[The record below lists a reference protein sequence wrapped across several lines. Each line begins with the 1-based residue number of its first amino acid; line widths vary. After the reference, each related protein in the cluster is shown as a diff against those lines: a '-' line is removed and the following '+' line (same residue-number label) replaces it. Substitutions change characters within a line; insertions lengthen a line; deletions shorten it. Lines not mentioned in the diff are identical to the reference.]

1 MNHYGPR
8 QLQAGGWHYTCRN
21 DDAVW
26 PVGDCAN
33 HAAHSTREEACQCYR
48 AYQLSRATLD
58 MVFGNWGD
66 CAVCGAPAKTGA
78 DMRDGWTQ
86 HRLCATHLTM
96 EDVARLT
103 PVPDTS
109 MSS

>member
-21 DDAVW
+21 DDVVW
-26 PVGDCAN
+26 PVGDCVN

-48 AYQLSRATLD
+48 TYQLSRATLD
-58 MVFGNWGD
+58 VVFSHWTD
-66 CAVCGAPAKTGA
+66 CEVCGAPTKTGA
-78 DMRDGWTQ
+78 RLDGWTTYA
-86 HRLCATHLTM
+86 LCPTHLTH
-96 EDVARLT
+96 ESVAALT
-103 PVPDTS
+103 EVPDTS